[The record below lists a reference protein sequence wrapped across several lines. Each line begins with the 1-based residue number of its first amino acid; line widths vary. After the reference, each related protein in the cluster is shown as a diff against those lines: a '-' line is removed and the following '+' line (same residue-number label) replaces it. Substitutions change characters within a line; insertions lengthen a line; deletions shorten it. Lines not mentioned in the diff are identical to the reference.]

1 MIVQEINFSG
11 SGRHEFIIVTYF
23 EIINILK
30 NLDFQRE
37 CELLLR
43 NFQ

>member
-1 MIVQEINFSG
+1 MIVQEINSSG
-11 SGRHEFIIVTYF
+11 SDRHEFIIVTYF

-30 NLDFQRE
+30 NLDFQTE